1 MSLVKHALV
10 AVSVTVLV
18 LRGSR
23 AVEKIGK
30 AFVRLCR
37 RAELPIVASQN
48 PYVAVSLYPEKEGSV
63 VHPSPTGDGDHAQID
78 PGARTQKKKDT
89 EAQESCHQKIY
100 FPFILTAHFGN
111 GRRIATDTLDLT
123 SAATW
128 NKG

>member
-78 PGARTQKKKDT
+78 PGARTQKKKRYRST
-89 EAQESCHQKIY
+89 GIVPSKNLLSLH
-100 FPFILTAHFGN
+100 
-111 GRRIATDTLDLT
+111 LD
-123 SAATW
+123 SSFRERSSHRD
-128 NKG
+128 